1 MKYQKIINLPDN
13 TPTQPFKIGTTNW
26 VEINDD
32 SCRTYKTNSQIRF
45 KTSVL
50 KPSLFDY
57 SDAYILVK
65 EAMSVVK
72 TQKINCLRWYS

>member
-13 TPTQPFKIGTTNW
+13 TPTQPFKIGMKNW

-32 SCRTYKTNSQIRF
+32 SCRTYNTNSQIRF
-45 KTSVL
+45 KTSVQ
-50 KPSLFDY
+50 KPTLFDY

-72 TQKINCLRWYS
+72 TQKINCVRWYS